1 MTDNEAVVG
10 KVYWIPCP
18 NFVNEG
24 IHHAPVGPLFAKPG
38 MVPIP
43 MAGAKI
49 YNLVSK
55 EKARAADMC
64 HHNSGESWV
73 LG

>member
-1 MTDNEAVVG
+1 MH
-10 KVYWIPCP
+10 Y
-18 NFVNEG
+18 
-24 IHHAPVGPLFAKPG
+24 APVGTLFAKPG

-55 EKARAADMC
+55 EKTRAAGMC
-64 HHNSGESWV
+64 HHNNGES
-73 LG
+73 